1 MLAEQEQIGAI
12 ERYLGEEC
20 TMYLAEGSRSYEL
33 SISCLLT
40 KV

>member
-12 ERYLGEEC
+12 ERLGEER

-33 SISCLLT
+33 SISCLPT

>member
-1 MLAEQEQIGAI
+1 MLAEREQIGAI
-12 ERYLGEEC
+12 ERHLGEER

-33 SISCLLT
+33 SISCLPT